1 MESPLLTLM
10 LVCGANVHITY
21 SNIKNNNTVGVE
33 LSNRCQV
40 SIGIYTRATSRFQAV
55 LKQTVMMAHS
65 ARKLSGVFCRRVWS
79 FASKKDVFIGVIQ
92 GAHCQV
98 QANHITFFFFRNQLW
113 CVFSGIR
120 MRLHLREKVILLAHM
135 CTNLG
140 TEDDRLGTA
149 RYPRPG

>member
-98 QANHITFFFFRNQLW
+98 QANHITFFFFSKSIVVCFFRHTYALT
-113 CVFSGIR
+113 F
-120 MRLHLREKVILLAHM
+120 
-135 CTNLG
+135 
-140 TEDDRLGTA
+140 A
-149 RYPRPG
+149 RKGNPPCAYVH